1 MLNYL
6 QRLCT
11 HTYQVNLKVV
21 QASKAW
27 FHLLLTQLSQAFVT
41 HFRAAKL
48 VKKLKSYLFTIK
60 QGKDESLKYY
70 IARFNNKALHIE
82 GFNVDMM
89 LNTMMAG
96 LKPGKLLQSLRQ
108 NDPKDFQELKS
119 RAQKYAKAEELMNLR
134 QNEVSQVGDKRK
146 KGLSSNILHNRKK
159 SKNEPRD
166 NRSQKSKERF
176 QQYTL

>member
-1 MLNYL
+1 M
-6 QRLCT
+6 
-11 HTYQVNLKVV
+11 
-21 QASKAW
+21 
-27 FHLLLTQLSQAFVT
+27 T

-96 LKPGKLLQSLRQ
+96 LKPGKLL
-108 NDPKDFQELKS
+108 
-119 RAQKYAKAEELMNLR
+119 
-134 QNEVSQVGDKRK
+134 
-146 KGLSSNILHNRKK
+146 
-159 SKNEPRD
+159 
-166 NRSQKSKERF
+166 
-176 QQYTL
+176 